1 MKKLLIAF
9 ACTLTIISCTKSQ
22 EKIPDNLI
30 AREKLIPLLAD
41 LQYTEAIIQLKNLSY
56 ADSTKAIAYGHYK
69 YVLEKHKI
77 SSEEFTTTFDWYKNH
92 PKEMSELY
100 KEVLTQLSKDAAT
113 KKP

>member
-1 MKKLLIAF
+1 MKKIGLVLSCLMLLIA
-9 ACTLTIISCTKSQ
+9 CSKSA
-22 EKIPDNLI
+22 EKIPDDLI
-30 AREKLIPLLAD
+30 KREKLIPLLAD

-56 ADSTKAIAYGHYK
+56 TDSTKAIAYGHYK
-69 YVLEKHKI
+69 YVLEKHKVT
-77 SSEEFTTTFDWYKNH
+77 SEEFTTTFDWYKNH

>member
-1 MKKLLIAF
+1 MKKLLIAI
-9 ACTLTIISCTKSQ
+9 ACTLTFFSCNKSQ

-30 AREKLIPLLAD
+30 QREKLIPLLAD
-41 LQYTEAIIQLKNLSY
+41 LQYVEAIIQLKNLSY
-56 ADSTKAIAYGHYK
+56 TDSTKVIAYGNYK
-69 YVLEKHKI
+69 YILEKHKI
-77 SSEEFTTTFDWYKNH
+77 TPEQFTSTFDWYKNH

>member
-1 MKKLLIAF
+1 MKKLLIVF
-9 ACTLTIISCTKSQ
+9 ACVMTIISCNKSQ

-56 ADSTKAIAYGHYK
+56 TDSTKIIAYGNYK
-69 YVLEKHKI
+69 YVLAKHKI
-77 SSEEFTTTFDWYKNH
+77 SPKDFTTTFDWYKNH

>member
-9 ACTLTIISCTKSQ
+9 ACTLTIFSCNKSQ
-22 EKIPDNLI
+22 EKIPDNFI
-30 AREKLIPLLAD
+30 PREKLIPLLAD

-56 ADSTKAIAYGHYK
+56 TDSTKAIAYGNYK
-69 YVLEKHKI
+69 YILEKHKI
-77 SSEEFTTTFDWYKNH
+77 APQDFTSTFDWYKNH

-100 KEVLTQLSKDAAT
+100 KEVLTQLSKDSAT

>member
-9 ACTLTIISCTKSQ
+9 ACTLTIISCNKSQ
-22 EKIPDNLI
+22 EKIPNNLI
-30 AREKLIPLLAD
+30 QRKKLIPLLAD
-41 LQYTEAIIQLKNLSY
+41 LQYAEAIIQLKNLSY
-56 ADSTKAIAYGHYK
+56 TDSTKAIAYGNYK
-69 YVLEKHKI
+69 FILEKHKI
-77 SSEEFTTTFDWYKNH
+77 APEDFTTTFDWYKNH

>member
-1 MKKLLIAF
+1 MKKLLMLCF
-9 ACTLTIISCTKSQ
+9 SLSLLYACAPSE
-22 EKIPDNLI
+22 EKAPDYLI
-30 AREKLIPLLAD
+30 QREKLIPLLAD

-56 ADSTKAIAYGHYK
+56 TDSTKAIAYGNYK
-69 YVLEKHKI
+69 FILEKHKI
-77 SSEEFTTTFDWYKNH
+77 SPEEFTITFDWYKNH

>member
-9 ACTLTIISCTKSQ
+9 ACMLTIFSCNKSQ

-30 AREKLIPLLAD
+30 KREKLIPLLAD
-41 LQYTEAIIQLKNLSY
+41 LQYAEAIIQLKNLSY
-56 ADSTKAIAYGHYK
+56 TDSTKAIAYGNYK
-69 YVLEKHKI
+69 YILEKHKI
-77 SSEEFTTTFDWYKNH
+77 APEEFTTTFDWYKNH

>member
-9 ACTLTIISCTKSQ
+9 LSFSMLYSCATSE
-22 EKIPDNLI
+22 EKAPDNI
-30 AREKLIPLLAD
+30 IKREKLIPLLAD

-56 ADSTKAIAYGHYK
+56 TDSTKAIAYGNYK
-69 YVLEKHKI
+69 FILDKHKI
-77 SSEEFTTTFDWYKNH
+77 SPEEFTSTLDWYKNH

-100 KEVLTQLSKDAAT
+100 KDVLTQLSKDAAT